1 MTPGFL
7 PLLLFCGDIELEVE
21 DVTVLDHIRLSFLPV
36 FASFFHTGHASLA
49 TAELFEIL
57 ECDGFGFNE
66 PTLEVRVNNAGSLWR
81 KTATVHRP
89 SSHLVCV
96 YVRGA
101 RASNVN
107 NSHKA
112 CATQKTSTSAVIPPC
127 HRK

>member
-1 MTPGFL
+1 MAWSRVRIRIPAKSTTLYRHYQGRHLFFFIRRVERREKERHLARLQTPRPSRGVTGLGWMTPGFL

-66 PTLEVRVNNAGSLWR
+66 
-81 KTATVHRP
+81 
-89 SSHLVCV
+89 
-96 YVRGA
+96 
-101 RASNVN
+101 
-107 NSHKA
+107 
-112 CATQKTSTSAVIPPC
+112 
-127 HRK
+127 